1 MSTYFLTFFVFFY
14 KLLTSLTF
22 CVIFSDMLGEKIKK
36 IVRSKGISQTEAAKM
51 LGMKVARFNGWCN
64 NQNDI
69 SSDVIKQ
76 ICEKFNI
83 TPNFL
88 FDVDN
93 EYNLPPDIVKI
104 DVLDV
109 SACCG
114 NGITNI
120 SENVIGHQFVS
131 KNLLKEFTFTS
142 PENIKII
149 RAVGDSMIPTINP
162 QDMIWIDMSV
172 KEPSSDGLYL
182 LTVGQDLMI
191 KRIQINPFNNQV
203 QVKSDNPAYAP
214 ILLNDYKEIS
224 CIGKVIYHMKR
235 VG

>member
-1 MSTYFLTFFVFFY
+1 M
-14 KLLTSLTF
+14 
-22 CVIFSDMLGEKIKK
+22 IGDKIKK
-36 IVRSKGISQTEAAKM
+36 IISEKGLTQ
-51 LGMKVARFNGWCN
+51 
-64 NQNDI
+64 
-69 SSDVIKQ
+69 
-76 ICEKFNI
+76 EKFGSIIGKTNACVNQWI
-83 TPNFL
+83 KGKRDLSTADIEKICDSFSVSPNFL
-88 FDVDN
+88 YDR
-93 EYNLPPDIVKI
+93 EENLTIPTDIVKI

-114 NGITNI
+114 NGISNI

-131 KNLLKEFTFTS
+131 KNLLKDITFTA

-162 QDMIWIDMSV
+162 QDMIWIDMSI

-203 QVKSDNPAYAP
+203 QIKSDNPAYAP
-214 ILLNDYKEIS
+214 IIMNDYREIS

>member
-1 MSTYFLTFFVFFY
+1 M
-14 KLLTSLTF
+14 
-22 CVIFSDMLGEKIKK
+22 IGEKIKK
-36 IVRSKGISQTEAAKM
+36 IIDDRNLTQDKFGSMIGKTNACVNQWIKGKRDLSTS
-51 LGMKVARFNGWCN
+51 
-64 NQNDI
+64 DI
-69 SSDVIKQ
+69 EKICDV
-76 ICEKFNI
+76 FSVS
-83 TPNFL
+83 PNFL
-88 FDVDN
+88 
-93 EYNLPPDIVKI
+93 YNRETDTTIPSNIVKI

-114 NGITNI
+114 NGIANI

-131 KNLLKEFTFTS
+131 KNLLKEFTFTA

-149 RAVGDSMIPTINP
+149 RAVGDSMTPTINP
-162 QDMIWIDMSV
+162 QDMIWIDISV

-203 QVKSDNPAYAP
+203 QIKSDNPAYSP
-214 ILLNDYKEIS
+214 IVLNDYREIS

>member
-1 MSTYFLTFFVFFY
+1 M
-14 KLLTSLTF
+14 
-22 CVIFSDMLGEKIKK
+22 IGEKIKK
-36 IVRSKGISQTEAAKM
+36 I
-51 LGMKVARFNGWCN
+51 
-64 NQNDI
+64 
-69 SSDVIKQ
+69 IKERNLTQ
-76 ICEKFNI
+76 EKFGSIIGKTNACVNQWI
-83 TPNFL
+83 KGKRDLSTADIEKICDSFSVSPNFL
-88 FDVDN
+88 YDR
-93 EYNLPPDIVKI
+93 ESNLTIPSDIVKI

-131 KNLLKEFTFTS
+131 KNLLKEFTFTA

>member
-1 MSTYFLTFFVFFY
+1 M
-14 KLLTSLTF
+14 
-22 CVIFSDMLGEKIKK
+22 IGEKIKK
-36 IVRSKGISQTEAAKM
+36 IIDDRNLTQDKFGSMIGKTNACVNQWIKGKRDLSTS
-51 LGMKVARFNGWCN
+51 
-64 NQNDI
+64 DI
-69 SSDVIKQ
+69 EKICDV
-76 ICEKFNI
+76 FSVS
-83 TPNFL
+83 PNFL
-88 FDVDN
+88 
-93 EYNLPPDIVKI
+93 YNRETDTTIPSNIVKI

-114 NGITNI
+114 NGIANI

-131 KNLLKEFTFTS
+131 KNLLKEFTFTA

-149 RAVGDSMIPTINP
+149 RAVGDSMTPTINP
-162 QDMIWIDMSV
+162 QDMIWIDISV

-203 QVKSDNPAYAP
+203 QIKSDNPAYAP
-214 ILLNDYKEIS
+214 IVMNDYREIS

-235 VG
+235 IG

>member
-1 MSTYFLTFFVFFY
+1 M
-14 KLLTSLTF
+14 
-22 CVIFSDMLGEKIKK
+22 IGEKIKE
-36 IVRSKGISQTEAAKM
+36 IIDDR
-51 LGMKVARFNGWCN
+51 
-64 NQNDI
+64 
-69 SSDVIKQ
+69 
-76 ICEKFNI
+76 NI
-83 TPNFL
+83 TQDKFGSMIGKTNACVNQWIKGKRDLSTSDIEKICDVFSVSPNFL
-88 FDVDN
+88 
-93 EYNLPPDIVKI
+93 YNRETETTIPSDIVKI

-114 NGITNI
+114 NGIANI

-131 KNLLKEFTFTS
+131 KNLLKDITFTA
-142 PENIKII
+142 PENIKIV

-203 QVKSDNPAYAP
+203 QIKSDNPAYAP
-214 ILLNDYKEIS
+214 IIMNDYREIS

>member
-1 MSTYFLTFFVFFY
+1 M
-14 KLLTSLTF
+14 
-22 CVIFSDMLGEKIKK
+22 IGEKIKK
-36 IVRSKGISQTEAAKM
+36 I
-51 LGMKVARFNGWCN
+51 
-64 NQNDI
+64 
-69 SSDVIKQ
+69 IKERNLTQ
-76 ICEKFNI
+76 EKFGSIIGKTNACVNQWI
-83 TPNFL
+83 KGKRDLSTADIEKICDSFSVSPNFL
-88 FDVDN
+88 YDREN
-93 EYNLPPDIVKI
+93 NLTIPSDIVKI

-131 KNLLKEFTFTS
+131 KNLLKEFTFTA

>member
-1 MSTYFLTFFVFFY
+1 M
-14 KLLTSLTF
+14 
-22 CVIFSDMLGEKIKK
+22 IGDKIKK
-36 IVRSKGISQTEAAKM
+36 IIEEKGLTQ
-51 LGMKVARFNGWCN
+51 
-64 NQNDI
+64 
-69 SSDVIKQ
+69 
-76 ICEKFNI
+76 EKFGSIIGKTNACVNQWI
-83 TPNFL
+83 KGKRDLSTADIEKICDSFSVSPNFL
-88 FDVDN
+88 
-93 EYNLPPDIVKI
+93 YNREDSLSIPSDIVKI

-114 NGITNI
+114 NGIANI

-131 KNLLKEFTFTS
+131 KNLLKEFTFTA

-203 QVKSDNPAYAP
+203 QIKSDNPAYTP

>member
-1 MSTYFLTFFVFFY
+1 M
-14 KLLTSLTF
+14 
-22 CVIFSDMLGEKIKK
+22 IGDKIKK
-36 IVRSKGISQTEAAKM
+36 IIEE
-51 LGMKVARFNGWCN
+51 NGLT
-64 NQNDI
+64 Q
-69 SSDVIKQ
+69 
-76 ICEKFNI
+76 EKFGSIIGKTNACVNQWI
-83 TPNFL
+83 KGKRDLSTSDIEKICDSFSVSPNFL
-88 FDVDN
+88 
-93 EYNLPPDIVKI
+93 YNREDSLSIPSDIVKI

-114 NGITNI
+114 NGIANI

-131 KNLLKEFTFTS
+131 KSMLKEYTFTS

-162 QDMIWIDMSV
+162 QDMLWIDISV

-214 ILLNDYKEIS
+214 ILLNNYKEVS
-224 CIGKVIYHMKR
+224 CLGKVVYHMKR

>member
-1 MSTYFLTFFVFFY
+1 M
-14 KLLTSLTF
+14 
-22 CVIFSDMLGEKIKK
+22 IGDKIKK
-36 IVRSKGISQTEAAKM
+36 IIEEKGLTQ
-51 LGMKVARFNGWCN
+51 
-64 NQNDI
+64 
-69 SSDVIKQ
+69 
-76 ICEKFNI
+76 EKFGSIIGKTNACVNQWI
-83 TPNFL
+83 KGKRDLSTADIEKICDSFSVSPNFL
-88 FDVDN
+88 
-93 EYNLPPDIVKI
+93 YNREDSLSIPSDIVKI

-114 NGITNI
+114 NGIANI

-131 KNLLKEFTFTS
+131 KSMLKEYTFTS
-142 PENIKII
+142 PDNIKII

-162 QDMIWIDMSV
+162 SDMLWIDISV

-203 QVKSDNPAYAP
+203 QIKSDNPAYAP
-214 ILLNDYKEIS
+214 ILLNNYKEVS
-224 CIGKVIYHMKR
+224 CIGKVVYHMKR

>member
-1 MSTYFLTFFVFFY
+1 M
-14 KLLTSLTF
+14 
-22 CVIFSDMLGEKIKK
+22 IGDKIKK
-36 IVRSKGISQTEAAKM
+36 IISDKGLTQ
-51 LGMKVARFNGWCN
+51 
-64 NQNDI
+64 
-69 SSDVIKQ
+69 
-76 ICEKFNI
+76 EKFGVLIGKTNACI
-83 TPNFL
+83 NQWIKGRRDLSTTDVEKICDVFSVSPNYL
-88 FDVDN
+88 YDRED
-93 EYNLPPDIVKI
+93 ELTIPSDIVKI

-114 NGITNI
+114 NGVANI
-120 SENVIGHQFVS
+120 SENVIGHQFIS
-131 KNLLKEFTFTS
+131 KQLLKDFTFTA

-149 RAVGDSMIPTINP
+149 RAVGDSMTPTINP
-162 QDMIWIDMSV
+162 QDMIWIDISI

-203 QVKSDNPAYAP
+203 QIKSDNPAYAP
-214 ILLNDYKEIS
+214 IVMNDYREIS

>member
-1 MSTYFLTFFVFFY
+1 MSIYFFTFFVFFY
-14 KLLTSLTF
+14 KVLTFYTF
-22 CVIFSDMLGEKIKK
+22 CVIIAVMLGEKIKK
-36 IVRSKGISQTEAAKM
+36 IVRSKGISQTDAARL
-51 LGMKVARFNGWCN
+51 LGTKVARFNGWCN

-69 SSDVIKQ
+69 SSDMIRQ
-76 ICEKFNI
+76 ICNKFNI

-93 EYNLPPDIVKI
+93 EYTLPPDIVKI

-114 NGITNI
+114 NGISNI

-131 KNLLKEFTFTS
+131 KNLLKDITFTA

-162 QDMIWIDMSV
+162 QDMIWIDISV

-203 QVKSDNPAYAP
+203 QIKSDNPAYSP
-214 ILLNDYKEIS
+214 IVLNDYREIS